1 VATAT
6 PRTNPIKTA
15 AGVGAAGLAGGY
27 ATGSAGSDN
36 KPPKP
41 PTTGQSSGQSGQG
54 GQTTPPAEDDAE
66 MKALRAQIDA
76 LIKDLST
83 SQDPEIQKGL
93 ADINA
98 KLK

>member
-1 VATAT
+1 M
-6 PRTNPIKTA
+6 NPGKTA

-27 ATGSAGSDN
+27 ASGSMGSDN
-36 KPPKP
+36 KPPTPPKP
-41 PTTGQSSGQSGQG
+41 PTTGQSGGQSGQG

-83 SQDPEIQKGL
+83 SQDPAIQKGL